1 MRRGNASK
9 SCFALGLLL
18 VALSLSSPVLAQR
31 GGGPGGFGGGGPGG
45 GRGFGRGRGFGGAPQ
60 PAQAAAQV
68 DLTGYWVALV
78 TEDWLWRMITAP
90 AGDATSV
97 PLAFQA
103 QNAARQWDREQDAA
117 NGEACRPFGAAGL
130 MRMPVR
136 LHITWQDE
144 NTLRIDSDAGEQT
157 RLLHFDNTA
166 QPEADRSWQG
176 FTQASW
182 TAPTGGGFDL
192 RAVISGQTAAPQT
205 GPPKGSIKA
214 VTTNMKSG
222 YLRKNGIP
230 YSENAVLTEYFSRVE
245 GFGNDYMTV
254 LTIVN
259 DPAYLSS
266 EFVISSQFKR
276 EPDDSNWNPTPCQ
289 TAPPLT
295 EGAR

>member
-1 MRRGNASK
+1 MRRSRF
-9 SCFALGLLL
+9 STFVTLGLLL
-18 VALSLSSPVLAQR
+18 VSLSVAIPVQAQR
-31 GGGPGGFGGGGPGG
+31 GEGPGGFGGAGGAG
-45 GRGFGRGRGFGGAPQ
+45 GRGGFGGGRGFGGAPQ
-60 PAQAAAQV
+60 NAQAAAQV

-90 AGDATSV
+90 RGDATSV
-97 PLAFQA
+97 PLAFQSR
-103 QNAARQWDREQDAA
+103 QAAAQWDPAQDAA

-136 LHITWQDE
+136 LHIVWEDE
-144 NTLRIDSDAGEQT
+144 NTLRIDTDAGQQT
-157 RLLHFDNTA
+157 RLLHFGNSATPDA
-166 QPEADRSWQG
+166 ERSWQG

-192 RAVISGQTAAPQT
+192 RAAISGQAAAPQA
-205 GPPKGSIKA
+205 GPRMGSIKA
-214 VTTNMKSG
+214 VTTNMRSG

-245 GFGNDYMTV
+245 GFGNDYLTV

-289 TAPPLT
+289 TAPPLA
-295 EGAR
+295 EGGR